1 MKLENELAEQE
12 TESKAAKRER
22 EKLDKAE
29 LAYVQGRIEGKP
41 IQDLS
46 DKLWIHE
53 NQCLEWDS
61 RHFIEIRNRKVLQ
74 VEKTLKKNK
83 TARQDRIETNSLML
97 AKINK
102 EISKRDLKD
111 VSTDKLILLSTK
123 LQEFLESQLENTG
136 SDFKRL

>member
-1 MKLENELAEQE
+1 MENELAEQEE

-22 EKLDKAE
+22 EKLEKAE
-29 LAYVQGRIEGKP
+29 LDYVQGRIEGKP

-53 NQCLEWDS
+53 DQCLKWDS
-61 RHFIEIRNRKVLQ
+61 KNFIEIRNRKIIQ